1 MKEIKEKHVEILVEE
16 SSMESFL
23 RVLLPNILPDG
34 YQVDVNCFIRAHEG
48 KWHLQKEIPKKV
60 KAYRHIKR
68 PCKVIVIQDQNSSD
82 CKKLK
87 NSLIKL
93 ITDNADIPFLVRI
106 VCRELEAF
114 YLGDMRAVEKVYP
127 KFKADKFSRKAKFR
141 NPDNCNAFEEIKKL
155 IPGFQKVYASKEIS
169 KYISIECNKSTSFK
183 HLVTGIQRFLN

>member
-16 SSMESFL
+16 SSMENFL

-34 YQVDVNCFIRAHEG
+34 YQVDVNCFIRAHQG

-93 ITDNADIPFLVRI
+93 IIDNADIPFLVRI

-127 KFKADKFSRKAKFR
+127 KFNVF
-141 NPDNCNAFEEIKKL
+141 
-155 IPGFQKVYASKEIS
+155 
-169 KYISIECNKSTSFK
+169 
-183 HLVTGIQRFLN
+183 

>member
-1 MKEIKEKHVEILVEE
+1 MIEIKEKHVEILVEE
-16 SSMESFL
+16 SSMENFL
-23 RVLLPNILPDG
+23 RVLLPNILPAG
-34 YQVDVNCFIRAHEG
+34 YQLDVNCFIRAHEG

-87 NSLIKL
+87 SLLIKL
-93 ITDNADIPFLVRI
+93 ITENADIPFLVRI

-114 YLGDMRAVEKVYP
+114 YLGDMRAVDKVYP
-127 KFKADKFSRKAKFR
+127 KFKTDKFSRKAKFR
-141 NPDNCNAFEEIKKL
+141 NPDNCFAFNEIKKL

-169 KYISIECNKSTSFK
+169 KYISIEHNKSRSFK
-183 HLVTGIQRFLN
+183 HLVTGIQRFLS

>member
-1 MKEIKEKHVEILVEE
+1 
-16 SSMESFL
+16 MENFL
-23 RVLLPNILPDG
+23 RVLLPNILPAG
-34 YQVDVNCFIRAHEG
+34 YQLDVNCFIRAHEG
-48 KWHLQKEIPKKV
+48 KKHLQKEIPKKV
-60 KAYRHIKR
+60 KAYRHIRK
-68 PCKVIVIQDQNSSD
+68 PCQVIVIQDQNSSD

-87 NSLIKL
+87 SSLIKL

-141 NPDNCNAFEEIKKL
+141 NPDNCSAFDEIKKL

-169 KYISIECNKSTSFK
+169 KYISVECNKSTSFK